1 VNAFAI
7 YFANKQLP
15 ARYGGPGPRAPM
27 IQTLCL
33 LLSLVF
39 ALLATAAVPQPP
51 RFHFLSFA
59 VAMLA
64 LALLVGHT
72 IGGWNAQGY

>member
-1 VNAFAI
+1 MLQI
-7 YFANKQLP
+7 
-15 ARYGGPGPRAPM
+15 
-27 IQTLCL
+27 LCL
-33 LLSLVF
+33 LLSLIF

-64 LALLVGHT
+64 LALLTGHVGD
-72 IGGWNAQGY
+72 WRW

>member
-1 VNAFAI
+1 
-7 YFANKQLP
+7 
-15 ARYGGPGPRAPM
+15 M

-33 LLSLVF
+33 LVALVF

-59 VAMLA
+59 VAMLV

-72 IGGWNAQGY
+72 VDWRP

>member
-1 VNAFAI
+1 V
-7 YFANKQLP
+7 
-15 ARYGGPGPRAPM
+15 

-33 LLSLVF
+33 LVALVF

-59 VAMLA
+59 VAMLV

-72 IGGWNAQGY
+72 IGGYDAQRNQGSEGRAGATSVGAGEGTDRRACQ

>member
-1 VNAFAI
+1 MLQAFI
-7 YFANKQLP
+7 
-15 ARYGGPGPRAPM
+15 
-27 IQTLCL
+27 L

-39 ALLATAAVPQPP
+39 ALLATVGISQPP

-64 LALLVGHT
+64 LSFLVAAK
-72 IGGWNAQGY
+72 WSW

>member
-1 VNAFAI
+1 
-7 YFANKQLP
+7 
-15 ARYGGPGPRAPM
+15 M
-27 IQTLCL
+27 IQLICL
-33 LLSLVF
+33 LLSVIF

-64 LALLVGHT
+64 LAFLVGSFP
-72 IGGWNAQGY
+72 ALR

>member
-1 VNAFAI
+1 
-7 YFANKQLP
+7 
-15 ARYGGPGPRAPM
+15 M

-39 ALLATAAVPQPP
+39 ALLATVGIDQPP

-59 VAMLA
+59 VAMLV

-72 IGGWNAQGY
+72 IDWRW

>member
-1 VNAFAI
+1 
-7 YFANKQLP
+7 
-15 ARYGGPGPRAPM
+15 M

-33 LLSLVF
+33 LVALVF

-59 VAMLA
+59 VAMLV

-72 IGGWNAQGY
+72 VDWRPSCPKEPKSRRLSGRYERRRERRD